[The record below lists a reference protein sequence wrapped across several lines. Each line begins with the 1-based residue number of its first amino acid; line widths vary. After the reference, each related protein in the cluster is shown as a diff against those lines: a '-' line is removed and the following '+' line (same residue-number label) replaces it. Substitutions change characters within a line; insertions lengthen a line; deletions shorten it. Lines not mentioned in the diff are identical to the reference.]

1 MSIAPGAVPGFSGRM
16 DTDDSPLPAA
26 PKHVVDDLIEDRA
39 PRLIHTPLW
48 PVIKWIGY
56 PLLGYRRA
64 VTMVDAIAQRTG
76 TDCLDWCSDYLDL
89 DVDLTGLEHVP
100 ETGACVIVSNHPGGI
115 ADGVAVWDALKAKR
129 PDLLFFANRDALK
142 VCPGLEERIIPVEWR
157 DEARSRTQSRDM
169 LKRAIEAFK
178 AGQCIVIFPS
188 GRMSEWSWKK
198 WQLTEKP
205 WHPTAVSLARKFK
218 TPIIPLAVRQRMPV
232 LYYALAQINEELKD
246 MTIFHGFMG
255 KAEARYRLAFGRA
268 MDIGPDDGT
277 DAEATAM
284 MRGICERTAWGG

>member
-1 MSIAPGAVPGFSGRM
+1 ME
-16 DTDDSPLPAA
+16 TDDSPLPAA
-26 PKHVVDDLIEDRA
+26 PKHIVDDLIEDRA
-39 PRLIHTPLW
+39 PRLIHTLFW
-48 PVIKWIGY
+48 PIIKWIGY

-64 VTMVDAIAQRTG
+64 VAMVDAITHRSGTG
-76 TDCLDWCSDYLDL
+76 CLEWCSDYLDL
-89 DVDLTGLEHVP
+89 DVGLTGLENVP
-100 ETGACVIVSNHPGGI
+100 ASGACVIVSNHPGGI
-115 ADGVAVWDALKAKR
+115 ADGVAVWDALKARR

-157 DEARSRTQSRDM
+157 DQDRSRTQSRDM

-178 AGQCIVIFPS
+178 AEQCIIIFPS

-198 WQLTEKP
+198 WKLVEKP

-218 TPIIPLAVRQRMPV
+218 APIIPLAVRQRMPF

-255 KAEARYRLAFGRA
+255 KADAHYTLAFGRA

-277 DAEATAM
+277 DAEVTAM
-284 MRGICERTAWGG
+284 MREICERTAWGG

>member
-1 MSIAPGAVPGFSGRM
+1 M

-64 VTMVDAIAQRTG
+64 VAMVDAIAHRTG

-89 DVDLTGLEHVP
+89 DVGLTGLENVP
-100 ETGACVIVSNHPGGI
+100 ETGACVIVANHPGGI
-115 ADGVAVWDALKAKR
+115 ADGVAVWDALKEKR

-157 DEARSRTQSRDM
+157 DESRSRTQSRDM

-178 AGQCIVIFPS
+178 AGQCIIIFPS

-198 WQLTEKP
+198 WQLVEKP

-255 KAEARYRLAFGRA
+255 KAEARYTLAFGRA

-284 MRGICERTAWGG
+284 MRGICERTAWGR

>member
-1 MSIAPGAVPGFSGRM
+1 METS
-16 DTDDSPLPAA
+16 DSPLPAA

-39 PRLIHTPLW
+39 PRLIHSPFW
-48 PVIKWIGY
+48 PMIRSICY

-64 VTMVDAIAQRTG
+64 VAMVDAISHLSGTG
-76 TDCLDWCSDYLDL
+76 CLEWCSDYLGL
-89 DVDLTGLEHVP
+89 DVGLTGLEHVP
-100 ETGACVIVSNHPGGI
+100 ETGACVIVANHPGGI

-142 VCPGLEERIIPVEWR
+142 VCPGLEQRIIPVEWR

-198 WQLTEKP
+198 WQLVEKP
-205 WHPTAVSLARKFK
+205 WHPTAISLARKFK
-218 TPIIPLAVRQRMPV
+218 APVIPLAVRQRMPL
-232 LYYALAQINEELKD
+232 LYYILAQINEELKD

-255 KAEARYRLAFGRA
+255 KADARYALALGRA
-268 MDIGPDDGT
+268 MQIGPDDGT
-277 DAEATAM
+277 DVEATAM
-284 MRGICERTAWGG
+284 MREICERTAWGK

>member
-1 MSIAPGAVPGFSGRM
+1 MRIACEAEPGFGDQMES
-16 DTDDSPLPAA
+16 DDSLLPAA

-39 PRLIHTPLW
+39 PRLINTPVW
-48 PVIKWIGY
+48 PLIKWIGY

-64 VTMVDAIAQRTG
+64 VAMVDAIIARTG
-76 TDCLDWCSDYLDL
+76 TDCLDWCSDYLGL
-89 DVDLTGLEHVP
+89 DVGVTGLEHVP

-115 ADGVAVWDALKAKR
+115 ADGVAVWDALKVRR

-157 DEARSRTQSRDM
+157 DMARSRTQSREM

-198 WQLTEKP
+198 WRLVEKP

-218 TPIIPLAVRQRMPV
+218 APIIPLAVRQRMPF

-255 KAEARYRLAFGRA
+255 KADARYTLAFGRA
-268 MDIGPDDGT
+268 LQIGPEDGT

-284 MRGICERTAWGG
+284 MREICERTAWGR

>member
-1 MSIAPGAVPGFSGRM
+1 M
-16 DTDDSPLPAA
+16 DTDDSPLPAV

-48 PVIKWIGY
+48 PLIKWIGY

-64 VTMVDAIAQRTG
+64 VGMVDAIAQRSG
-76 TDCLDWCSDYLDL
+76 TDCLEWCSDYLGL
-89 DVDLTGLEHVP
+89 DVEMSGLDHVP
-100 ETGACVIVSNHPGGI
+100 ASGACVIVSNHPGGI

-157 DEARSRTQSRDM
+157 DEARSRTQSREM

-178 AGQCIVIFPS
+178 AEQCIVIFPS
-188 GRMSEWSWKK
+188 GRMSEWSWQK
-198 WQLTEKP
+198 WQLVEKP
-205 WHPTAVSLARKFK
+205 WHPTAVSLARKFRA
-218 TPIIPLAVRQRMPV
+218 PVIPLAIRQRMPF
-232 LYYALAQINEELKD
+232 LYYALAQLSEELKD
-246 MTIFHGFMG
+246 MTVFHGFMG
-255 KAEARYRLAFGRA
+255 KADARYKLALGRA
-268 MDIGPDDGT
+268 MQIGADDGT

-284 MRGICERTAWGG
+284 MRGICERAAWGR

>member
-1 MSIAPGAVPGFSGRM
+1 MSIAPGPEPGFSERM

-64 VTMVDAIAQRTG
+64 VAMVDAIAHRTG

-89 DVDLTGLEHVP
+89 NVGLTGLENVP
-100 ETGACVIVSNHPGGI
+100 ETGACVIVANHPGGI
-115 ADGVAVWDALKAKR
+115 ADGVAVWDALKEKR

-157 DEARSRTQSRDM
+157 DESRSRTQSRDM

-198 WQLTEKP
+198 WQLVEKP
-205 WHPTAVSLARKFK
+205 WHPTAV
-218 TPIIPLAVRQRMPV
+218 
-232 LYYALAQINEELKD
+232 NEELKD

-255 KAEARYRLAFGRA
+255 KAEARYTLAFGRA

-284 MRGICERTAWGG
+284 MRGICERSAWGR